1 MILGIETSCDE
12 IAAAVVDRKFQ
23 VQKNIIFSS
32 CELAKETG
40 GVVPEIAAR
49 DAAEKITQ
57 VLKEATEDLDW
68 SRISAIAVTNGPG
81 LSGPLMTGIEA
92 AKTLAFLKDKPLIPV
107 FHIFG
112 HMSANFLKRGKKKIL
127 FPNIVLTVSGGHNDL
142 YLWKSP
148 LEYEKLGGTIDDAAG
163 ECFDKCARM
172 LGLPYP
178 GGPHLSQCAET
189 GKIKKYTFPLP
200 LCTKNYNTSENQN
213 RFNFSF
219 SGLKT
224 SLFYKIRDIE
234 TSENK
239 QKRDEEQEKH
249 DLAAGVQNAIVET
262 LLKKLFWAVDE
273 YQVKQVHL
281 TGGVSANTLLK
292 KKFLE
297 KCQQKNISGIFPE
310 KTIYSTD
317 NAAMI
322 AYAGGIEYLRNGI
335 SKDAL
340 NPRPRWPLD
349 KFAQPLF
356 GSGKRGAKV

>member
-12 IAAAVVDRKFQ
+12 IAAALVDQHFVVH
-23 VQKNIIFSS
+23 KNIIFSS
-32 CELAKETG
+32 CELAKNTG

-57 VLKEATEDLDW
+57 VLKEATDKLDW
-68 SRISAIAVTNGPG
+68 KKISAIAVTNGPG

-92 AKTLAFLKDKPLIPV
+92 AKTLAYLKGKPLIPV

-112 HMSANFLKRGKKKIL
+112 HMSANFLGRKPADIK
-127 FPNIVLTVSGGHNDL
+127 FPSIVLTVSGGHNDL
-142 YLWKSP
+142 YLWRSP

-178 GGPHLSQCAET
+178 GGPNLSKCAIGGDVKQYE
-189 GKIKKYTFPLP
+189 FPRP
-200 LCTKNYNTSENQN
+200 LCTKNYNTEENKN

-224 SLFYKIRDIE
+224 ALFY
-234 TSENK
+234 
-239 QKRDEEQEKH
+239 QKKKLTTDEENELSEKIKR

-262 LLKKLFWAVDE
+262 LLKKLFWAVE
-273 YQVKQVHL
+273 KHGAQQVHL
-281 TGGVSANTLLK
+281 TGGVSANSLLK
-292 KKFLE
+292 QRFIE
-297 KCQQKNISGIFPE
+297 SCARHDVEGIFP
-310 KTIYSTD
+310 KKIIYSTD

-322 AYAGGIEYLRNGI
+322 GAAGQLMYTHKKTPENSETVFKI
-335 SKDAL
+335 SDVEMCLK
-340 NPRPRWPLD
+340 
-349 KFAQPLF
+349 K
-356 GSGKRGAKV
+356 

>member
-12 IAAAVVDRKFQ
+12 IAAAIVDRKFQ

-57 VLKEATEDLDW
+57 VLKEATEDVDW

-92 AKTLAFLKDKPLIPV
+92 AKTLAFLKNKPLIPV

-189 GKIKKYTFPLP
+189 GKTKKYTFPLP
-200 LCTKNYNTSENQN
+200 LCTKNYNTSENKN

-224 SLFYKIRDIE
+224 SLFYTIRDIE

-239 QKRDEEQEKH
+239 QKEKHLEQEKN

-310 KTIYSTD
+310 KIIYSTD

-322 AYAGGIEYLRNGI
+322 GAAGQLIFQHQKTSENSEDIKNMFKI
-335 SKDAL
+335 SDVEL
-340 NPRPRWPLD
+340 NLQ
-349 KFAQPLF
+349 K
-356 GSGKRGAKV
+356 

>member
-12 IAAAVVDRKFQ
+12 IAAALVDENFQ
-23 VQKNIIFSS
+23 VHKNIIFSS
-32 CELAKETG
+32 CELAKKTG

-57 VLKEATEDLDW
+57 VLKEATQDLNW
-68 SRISAIAVTNGPG
+68 SEISAIAVTNGPG
-81 LSGPLMTGIEA
+81 LTGPLMTGIEA
-92 AKTLAFLKDKPLIPV
+92 AKTLAYLKKKPLIPV

-112 HMSANFLKRGKKKIL
+112 HMSANFLDRKKSENSEVK

-178 GGPHLSQCAET
+178 GGPNLSKCAEE
-189 GKIKKYTFPLP
+189 GDVKKYDFPRP
-200 LCTKNYNTSENQN
+200 LCTKNYNSSDNKN

-224 SLFYKIRDIE
+224 SLFYTLRDIE
-234 TSENK
+234 NIET
-239 QKRDEEQEKH
+239 EKF
-249 DLAAGVQNAIVET
+249 DLAASVQNAIVDT

-273 YQVKQVHL
+273 YNVEQVHL

-292 KKFLE
+292 QKFLE
-297 KCQQKNISGIFPE
+297 KCTQHTILGLFPE
-310 KTIYSTD
+310 KIIYSTD

-322 AYAGGIEYLRNGI
+322 AAAGQLILKHKKTPENFEDIQDMFKI
-335 SKDAL
+335 SDVEL
-340 NPRPRWPLD
+340 NL
-349 KFAQPLF
+349 K
-356 GSGKRGAKV
+356 K